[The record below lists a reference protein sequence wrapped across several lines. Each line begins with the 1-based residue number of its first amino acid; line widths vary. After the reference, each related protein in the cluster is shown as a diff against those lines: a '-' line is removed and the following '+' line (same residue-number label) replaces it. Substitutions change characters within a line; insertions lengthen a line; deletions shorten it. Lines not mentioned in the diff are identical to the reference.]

1 MSPSYCEVPERI
13 TYDYS
18 SQNNMNNTYTTA
30 YYWKLNSLYK
40 FLSNLKPWWLTDLKK
55 KKKEE
60 EEEEEE
66 ETKSLNKQTKN
77 IEKSNDAPI
86 YPYKLLCVDWDEK

>member
-1 MSPSYCEVPERI
+1 MV
-13 TYDYS
+13 
-18 SQNNMNNTYTTA
+18 
-30 YYWKLNSLYK
+30 
-40 FLSNLKPWWLTDLKK
+40 TDWLKK

-66 ETKSLNKQTKN
+66 TKSQNKQTKN

>member
-1 MSPSYCEVPERI
+1 MCPSYYEVPERI

-30 YYWKLNSLYK
+30 YYWKLNSLYM

-60 EEEEEE
+60 EEGE
-66 ETKSLNKQTKN
+66 ETKSQNKQTKN

>member
-1 MSPSYCEVPERI
+1 
-13 TYDYS
+13 
-18 SQNNMNNTYTTA
+18 MNNTYTTA
-30 YYWKLNSLYK
+30 YYWKLNSLYM

-55 KKKEE
+55 KK

-66 ETKSLNKQTKN
+66 ETKSQNKQTKN